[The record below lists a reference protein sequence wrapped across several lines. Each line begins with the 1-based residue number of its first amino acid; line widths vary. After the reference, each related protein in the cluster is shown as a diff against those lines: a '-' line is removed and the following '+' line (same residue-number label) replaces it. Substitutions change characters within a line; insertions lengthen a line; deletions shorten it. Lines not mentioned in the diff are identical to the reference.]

1 MIVKRVGFFKACS
14 MAFVLL
20 FWGVSLSPS
29 FAQSTSTNPK
39 KPPATHTSVNEVG
52 PKWSDLN
59 PEQKK
64 VLEPL
69 QNLWPSIEDYR
80 KRKWL
85 AIAKNFPHMSPQAQ
99 ATAQERMRE
108 WASLTPAQRYQARLH
123 FAQSQAYS
131 SDEKIAKWEAYQ
143 ALSDEE
149 KNKLP
154 STKPVWFKGAA
165 LVSKPVPPEKLTATP
180 TASKEGQEKPPRI
193 ETAEVDPNTLL
204 PIKKRSSSEKP

>member
-1 MIVKRVGFFKACS
+1 MRRVRLLKAYS
-14 MAFVLL
+14 FTVVL
-20 FWGVSLSPS
+20 SLAVCFTQGS
-29 FAQSTSTNPK
+29 FAQTKSSDPK
-39 KPPATHTSVNEVG
+39 KNFAANSSASEVG

-59 PEQKK
+59 AEQKM

-69 QNLWPSIEDYR
+69 QNLWPSMEDYR

-85 AIAKNFPHMSPQAQ
+85 AIAKNFPHMSPQSQ
-99 ATAQERMRE
+99 ATAKERMRE

-131 SDEKIAKWEAYQ
+131 ADEKIAKWEAYQ

-149 KNKLP
+149 KNKLS

-165 LVSKPVPPEKLTATP
+165 LVSKPVSPEKLTATP
-180 TASKEGQEKPPRI
+180 TSSKEGQEKPPRI